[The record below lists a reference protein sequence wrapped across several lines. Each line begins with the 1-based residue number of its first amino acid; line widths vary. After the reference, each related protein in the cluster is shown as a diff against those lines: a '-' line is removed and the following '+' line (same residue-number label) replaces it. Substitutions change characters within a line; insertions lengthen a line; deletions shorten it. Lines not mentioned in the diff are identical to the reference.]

1 MNGEHGDSDL
11 TRRTVLRKGATAAGA
26 AVAGGAAVS
35 GTAAAAE
42 KRGGRAQIN
51 DDEGGD
57 DVRRDEPFTV
67 EMMGTVPWD
76 ASCKSEQSAMQTYV
90 AYEVT
95 YCDMEMNMDDDQVM
109 IYVLP
114 DEAQLADTEVYEIHS
129 ITSCPANDLARISF
143 GPSNESCMT

>member
-1 MNGEHGDSDL
+1 
-11 TRRTVLRKGATAAGA
+11 VAGAT
-26 AVAGGAAVS
+26 AVS

-67 EMMGTVPWD
+67 EMTGTVPRD

-114 DEAQLADTEVYEIHS
+114 DEAQLVSTEVYDPLDRFLSRERLRSHLVRPVERVLPDV
-129 ITSCPANDLARISF
+129 TAA
-143 GPSNESCMT
+143 